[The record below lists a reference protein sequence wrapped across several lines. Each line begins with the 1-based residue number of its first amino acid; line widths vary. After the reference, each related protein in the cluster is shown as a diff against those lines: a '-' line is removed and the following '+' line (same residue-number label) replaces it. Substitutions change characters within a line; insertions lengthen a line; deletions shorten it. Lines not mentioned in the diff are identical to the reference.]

1 MSADTCVHRMQPRT
15 TVDDRPLVMHI
26 VYRFDTGGLENGIV
40 NLLNHMPAQAYR
52 HIIVAL
58 TEVTDFR
65 LRVQRNDVEFI
76 ALHKKPG
83 HGLWLYPKLYALMR
97 EHRPAI
103 LHTRNLGAL
112 ETVVPA
118 WLARVPV
125 RLHGEH
131 GRDETDLDGSKRKYQ
146 WMRRLY
152 RPFVT
157 HYFALSRDLA
167 TYLVDKTGVRPA
179 QVTQVYNGVD
189 VSRFAPNSVIPSPI
203 AGCPFDPSQ
212 HWLVGTVGRMQVVKD
227 QPTLV
232 RAFLRALEQRP
243 ELRERLRLVLVGD
256 GPLRAVC
263 QQLLEEGGAADLAW
277 LPGERSDV
285 ADVMRGM
292 HCFVL
297 PSLAEGISNTI
308 LEAMASAL
316 PVIATAVGGNAD
328 LVSHGKTGVI
338 VPSDDAQAMAE
349 AIAQFAAAA
358 PRAAAMG
365 RAGRTKVE
373 ARFSMAAM
381 VATYRT
387 AYDHQLIAARIQ
399 QQRA

>member
-1 MSADTCVHRMQPRT
+1 MQPRT
-15 TVDDRPLVMHI
+15 AIDGRPLVMHI
-26 VYRFDTGGLENGIV
+26 VYRFDVGGLENGIV
-40 NLLNHMPAQAYR
+40 NLLNHMPTQAFR
-52 HIIVAL
+52 HVVVAL

-65 LRVQRNDVEFI
+65 LRVQRTDVEFI
-76 ALHKKPG
+76 ALHKRPG
-83 HGLWLYPKLYALMR
+83 HGIWLYPKLYALMR
-97 EHRPAI
+97 QHRPAI
-103 LHTRNLGAL
+103 VHTRNLAAL
-112 ETVVPA
+112 ESVVPA

-131 GRDETDLDGSKRKYQ
+131 GRDETDLDGRKRKYQ

-152 RPFVT
+152 RPFVS

-167 TYLVDKTGVRPA
+167 AYLIDKTGVLPER
-179 QVTQVYNGVD
+179 VTQVYNGVD
-189 VSRFAPNSVIPSPI
+189 VSHFAPPGPTPAPI
-203 AGCPFDPSQ
+203 AGCPFDASQ
-212 HWLVGTVGRMQVVKD
+212 HWIVGTVGRMQTVKD

-232 RAFLRALEQRP
+232 RAFLLALAQRP
-243 ELRERLRLVLVGD
+243 ELRGRLRMVLVGD

-263 QQLLEEGGAADLAW
+263 RQLLEEAGAADLAW

-285 ADVMRGM
+285 ADVMRGL

-328 LVSHGKTGVI
+328 LVSHGKTGML
-338 VPSDDAQAMAE
+338 VPADDVHAMAE
-349 AIAQFAAAA
+349 AIARFALAP

-365 RAGRTKVE
+365 RAGRAKVE

-381 VATYRT
+381 VEAYRT
-387 AYDHQLIAARIQ
+387 AYDRQLAAAHPQ
-399 QQRA
+399 QQGA